1 MHGLSS
7 APKAHIFNDLT
18 PLSSPD
24 PGLASR
30 LRLIIWFPVRGSMP
44 DSIKRLLFGLPIVFC
59 LARGEVLAET
69 PMEQLQETIQQV
81 MAVTSSPAKR
91 GDPELREKLRDAL
104 MPRFDWFE
112 MAKQAL
118 GKHWSTVP
126 NRQHE
131 FVAVFAEF
139 LGNSYIGKIGSY
151 KDEKIVFV
159 HESIEKNLAQVNT
172 KIIPSKGE
180 STSVNYRLHRV
191 QEEWKIYD
199 VVVEDISVVANYRS
213 QFNRILANGSFD
225 DLIKRLKEKESNP
238 GN

>member
-1 MHGLSS
+1 MIG
-7 APKAHIFNDLT
+7 
-18 PLSSPD
+18 
-24 PGLASR
+24 
-30 LRLIIWFPVRGSMP
+30 
-44 DSIKRLLFGLPIVFC
+44 SIKRLVLGVAVNLC
-59 LARGEVLAET
+59 LAQGVVFAET

-81 MAVTSSPAKR
+81 MVAMNSASK
-91 GDPELREKLRDAL
+91 GNNPELREKLRDTL

-112 MAKQAL
+112 MAKQTL

-151 KDEKIVFV
+151 KDEKIIFV
-159 HESIEKNLAQVNT
+159 HESVDKNLAQVNT

-213 QFNRILANGSFD
+213 QFNRILAHGSFD
-225 DLIKRLKEKESNP
+225 DLIKRLKEKESNHKD
-238 GN
+238 

>member
-1 MHGLSS
+1 MIG
-7 APKAHIFNDLT
+7 
-18 PLSSPD
+18 
-24 PGLASR
+24 
-30 LRLIIWFPVRGSMP
+30 
-44 DSIKRLLFGLPIVFC
+44 SIKRLVLGVAVNLC
-59 LARGEVLAET
+59 LAHGVVYADT
-69 PMEQLQETIQQV
+69 PMAQLQETIQQV
-81 MAVTSSPAKR
+81 MVTVNGAGKR
-91 GDPELREKLRDAL
+91 SDPELREKLRDAL

-112 MAKQAL
+112 MAKQSL
-118 GKHWSTVP
+118 GKHWSAIP
-126 NRQHE
+126 SRQHE

-159 HESIEKNLAQVNT
+159 HESIEKNLAQVDT

-199 VVVEDISVVANYRS
+199 VVVEDISIVANYRS

-225 DLIKRLKEKESNP
+225 ELIKRLKEKESKVRD
-238 GN
+238 